1 MNKEELM
8 AGVEKV
14 ISSLEIK
21 AKTGDVESLNNLQY
35 IKALK
40 DLAAY
45 NEQCLNGYRRYTIS
59 CITKGYDLNYVEAI
73 TLDNQRLKSENSD
86 LKDKMAQITSA
97 VQTCVSLLPNE
108 INSEIK
114 KKIIFN

>member
-40 DLAAY
+40 DLVSY

-73 TLDNQRLKSENSD
+73 MLDNQRLKSENSD
-86 LKDKMAQITSA
+86 LKEKMAQITSA

-108 INSEIK
+108 TNSEIK
-114 KKIIFN
+114 KR